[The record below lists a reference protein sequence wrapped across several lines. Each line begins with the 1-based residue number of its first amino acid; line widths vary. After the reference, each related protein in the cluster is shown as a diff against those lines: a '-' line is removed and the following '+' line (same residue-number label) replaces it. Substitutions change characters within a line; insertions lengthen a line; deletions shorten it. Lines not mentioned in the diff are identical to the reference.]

1 MSSHSIEEI
10 CSHIGSEFPTETN
23 VIIKKIA
30 SLKNADSE
38 SISFL
43 TKSSLK
49 DDLKASKARFLIVRK
64 EDSHLCD
71 GRGIIHENPYLAYAK
86 LTQLFNPRTP
96 LKPSIDPTAL
106 IEQDVV
112 IGKTSFIGPFNC
124 IGKMSVIGEGAIVM
138 SHVSIGSNV
147 RIGENTRVH
156 PNVTIGNDVVIGG
169 NCEIFSS
176 ASIGTDGFGYA
187 ESKEGEWTKIIQTGA
202 VVIGDNVDI
211 GSNTVIDRGAINNTI
226 IESGTKIDNQ
236 VQIGHNCHIGENTVI
251 AGCVGIAGSAV
262 LGSGCKVGG
271 AAMILGHLH
280 IADKTT
286 VSPGTMI
293 TKSIKKSGEKF
304 TSIIPFLEHS
314 DWLRFAS
321 KLKQFG
327 KKHD

>member
-10 CSHIGSEFPTETN
+10 CSHIGSEFPSETN

-43 TKSSLK
+43 TKSSFK
-49 DDLKASKARFLIVRK
+49 EDLQASKARFLIVRK

-293 TKSIKKSGEKF
+293 TKSIKKPGEKF

>member
-10 CSHIGSEFPTETN
+10 CSHIGSEFPSERN
-23 VIIKKIA
+23 VMIKKIA

-38 SISFL
+38 SISFV
-43 TKSSLK
+43 TKSSFK

-64 EDSHLCD
+64 DDLYLCD
-71 GRGIIHENPYLAYAK
+71 GRGIIHANPYLAYAK

-96 LKPSIDPTAL
+96 VKPSVHHSAIIEKTA
-106 IEQDVV
+106 I
-112 IGKTSFIGPFNC
+112 IGKTAFIGPFNC
-124 IGKMSVIGEGAIVM
+124 IGKLSVIGEGVIID
-138 SHVSIGSNV
+138 SNVSIGSNV
-147 RIGENTRVH
+147 RIGTNTHVH
-156 PNVTIGNDVVIGG
+156 PNVTVGNDVVIGS

-187 ESKEGEWTKIIQTGA
+187 ESSKGEWEKIVQTGS
-202 VVIGDNVDI
+202 VLIGDNVDI
-211 GSNTVIDRGAINNTI
+211 GSNTVIDRGSINNTI

-236 VQIGHNCHIGENTVI
+236 VQIGHNCLIGKNTVI

-262 LGSGCKVGG
+262 IGSSCKVGG

-293 TKSIKKSGEKF
+293 TKSINKPGEKF
-304 TSIIPFLEHS
+304 TSIMPFLEHS

-321 KLKQFG
+321 KLKKFG
-327 KKHD
+327 KKYE